1 MPPGHLPLTGL
12 DVPDA
17 EGVPLGAQS
26 RPQPVL
32 EDDVVEVVLPVAG
45 APAAAEEDEDVVAVD
60 DVVEVVGLGLV
71 EVLEPDVVLD
81 VVWFAE
87 VTEPAPVPVPVVC
100 PLPEP
105 PQPAVTRTRTSAAAI
120 SDITRM
126 GVEPLGFT
134 AGPRALRARA

>member
-1 MPPGHLPLTGL
+1 MPLTGL

-32 EDDVVEVVLPVAG
+32 EDDVVDVVVLEVG
-45 APAAAEEDEDVVAVD
+45 APAAAEDEVVVVELDAGGEVAVP
-60 DVVEVVGLGLV
+60 EVV
-71 EVLEPDVVLD
+71 EVLEVVLD
-81 VVWFAE
+81 VLWFVE
-87 VTEPAPVPVPVVC
+87 VTVPVAEPEPVPVVC
-100 PLPEP
+100 PLPELA
-105 PQPAVTRTRTSAAAI
+105 PQPAVTRTRTSAATT
-120 SDITRM
+120 SDTKRI